1 MCVVAKMGLKL
12 SAGVRHIVLLPLD
25 CKYREVVPDTPGERT
40 GLRAYL
46 YLLPV
51 AMSVKFNLPRG

>member
-1 MCVVAKMGLKL
+1 MGLKL